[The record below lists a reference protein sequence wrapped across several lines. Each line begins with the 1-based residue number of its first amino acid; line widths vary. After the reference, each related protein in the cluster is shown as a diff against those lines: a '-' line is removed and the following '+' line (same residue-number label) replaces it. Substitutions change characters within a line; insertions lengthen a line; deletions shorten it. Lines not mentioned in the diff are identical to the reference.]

1 MRISDWSSD
10 VCSSD
15 LLGVALIHLH
25 CESIV
30 HFHRRRLYSHH
41 LKGTS
46 LGQLSHEVLWLYIL
60 SESERRDLAA
70 KLVQPHP
77 PAKCAP
83 SRICHQFVLSS
94 DAAFVRRRDLRRYHG
109 EKLRNRSQVARRPM
123 HLAARLMEL

>member
-1 MRISDWSSD
+1 MWSLSACEINAAETIVISIACYVSNCNEPIGQSMTAVISAECTIEQLPWPTSRRTSLFMRRSD
-10 VCSSD
+10 
-15 LLGVALIHLH
+15 LGVALIHLH

-70 KLVQPHP
+70 
-77 PAKCAP
+77 
-83 SRICHQFVLSS
+83 
-94 DAAFVRRRDLRRYHG
+94 
-109 EKLRNRSQVARRPM
+109 
-123 HLAARLMEL
+123 

>member
-1 MRISDWSSD
+1 MRR
-10 VCSSD
+10 SD
-15 LLGVALIHLH
+15 LGGARINLH

-94 DAAFVRRRDLRRYHG
+94 DAAFVRRRDQRRYHG
-109 EKLRNRSQVARRPM
+109 DKLRNRRQGDRKST
-123 HLAARLMEL
+123 RLNSSH

>member
-15 LLGVALIHLH
+15 LSNSNEPIGQSMTAVISAECTIEQLPWPTSRRTTLFMRRSDLGVALIHLH

-46 LGQLSHEVLWLYIL
+46 LGQLSHEVLWLR
-60 SESERRDLAA
+60 SEERRVG
-70 KLVQPHP
+70 KECVST
-77 PAKCAP
+77 CR
-83 SRICHQFVLSS
+83 SRWLPDH
-94 DAAFVRRRDLRRYHG
+94 
-109 EKLRNRSQVARRPM
+109 
-123 HLAARLMEL
+123 